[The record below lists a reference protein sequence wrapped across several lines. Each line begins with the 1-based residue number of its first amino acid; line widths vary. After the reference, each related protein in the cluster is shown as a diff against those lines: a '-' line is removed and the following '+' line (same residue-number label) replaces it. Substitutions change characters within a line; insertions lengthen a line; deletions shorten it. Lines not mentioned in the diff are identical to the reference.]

1 MDRFDAMAA
10 FVAVYEAE
18 SLTGAAKRLGLSLSV
33 LSRQISS
40 LEGRLGARLFYRTTR
55 STSDASIFCGICWGQ
70 LMSQAS
76 TSNRIA
82 CSGFA

>member
-10 FVAVYEAE
+10 FVAVCEAE
-18 SLTGAAKRLGLSLSV
+18 SLTSAAKRLGLSLSV

-55 STSDASIFCGICWGQ
+55 SISLTDAGG
-70 LMSQAS
+70 A
-76 TSNRIA
+76 RPR
-82 CSGFA
+82 